1 MKLKH
6 MEMYFMDNDAE
17 GVRVAWF
24 PSHVLKALIV
34 PRSKLKAA
42 KQLPDASN
50 PGVYFL
56 LGDNVD
62 GKRTKIYAGQTTQ
75 GVDRLNDHAI
85 RKDFW
90 NRAVLFLSD
99 SHTFNK
105 DIISGLELLV
115 IEAVKECEKIGR
127 YESENEKLPQYQ
139 IDIYHQDDIDSY
151 FSDIKFVMDWLG
163 CGLDVQDRSRKRRI
177 FHTTR
182 NKIIAHGVYT
192 GERFE
197 VLQGSMINVDRQ
209 PILQSYQDLRKEMLS
224 AGTISQDKDGTY
236 RMTENRMF
244 STPSGASDFVLGGS
258 TNGWK
263 EWKDES
269 GKTLDELFR
278 GDGK

>member
-34 PRSKLKAA
+34 PRTKLKDAR
-42 KQLPDASN
+42 QLPDAKN

-56 LGDNVD
+56 IGDNAD

-75 GVDRLNDHAI
+75 GVDRLNDHAV

-99 SHTFNK
+99 AHTFNK
-105 DIISGLELLV
+105 DIISGLELLA
-115 IEAVKECEKIGR
+115 IESVKKCEKLGR
-127 YESENEKLPQYQ
+127 YESENEVLPQYR
-139 IDIYHQDDIDSY
+139 IDIYHQDDIDAY
-151 FSDIKFVMDWLG
+151 FSDIKFVMNWLG
-163 CGLDVQDRSRKRRI
+163 CGLDGQNKGRGQRI

-182 NKIIAHGVYT
+182 NRIIAHGIYT

-197 VLQGSMINVDRQ
+197 VLQGSMIKVDRL
-209 PILQSYQDLRKEMLS
+209 PTLRSYQDLRKEMLS
-224 AGTISQDKDGTY
+224 AGTIAKDKDGVY
-236 RMTENRMF
+236 RLTENRRF

-258 TNGWK
+258 TNGWT
-263 EWKDES
+263 EWKDDG
-269 GKTLDELFR
+269 GKTLDDVFR
-278 GDGK
+278 SEKR

>member
-34 PRSKLKAA
+34 PRTKLKDA
-42 KQLPDASN
+42 KQLPDAKN
-50 PGVYFL
+50 PGIYFL
-56 LGDNVD
+56 IGDNAD

-75 GVDRLNDHAI
+75 GVDRLNDHAV

-99 SHTFNK
+99 AHTFNK
-105 DIISGLELLV
+105 DIISGLELLA
-115 IEAVKECEKIGR
+115 IEALKKCEKIGR
-127 YESENEKLPQYQ
+127 YESENENLPQYQ

-151 FSDIKFVMDWLG
+151 FADIKFVMNWLG
-163 CGLDVQDRSRKRRI
+163 CGLDERKQSQGQKI

-197 VLQGSMINVDRQ
+197 VLQGSMINVDRL
-209 PILQSYQDLRKEMLS
+209 PTLQSYQDLRKEMLS
-224 AGTISQDKDGTY
+224 AGTIAKDKDGVY
-236 RMTENRMF
+236 RLTENRRF

-258 TNGWK
+258 TNGWT
-263 EWKDES
+263 EWKDDG
-269 GKTLDELFR
+269 GKTLDDVFR
-278 GDGK
+278 SEKR